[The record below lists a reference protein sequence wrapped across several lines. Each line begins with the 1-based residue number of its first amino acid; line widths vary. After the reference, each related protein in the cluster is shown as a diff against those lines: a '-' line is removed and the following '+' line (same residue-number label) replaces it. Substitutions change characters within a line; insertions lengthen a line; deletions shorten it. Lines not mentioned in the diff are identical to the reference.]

1 MKIVVCGSMT
11 FAKEMVET
19 EKELVRRGYEVVLP
33 KFTNEYTGMD
43 TLEIVHRES
52 AANKIKHGLIRYY
65 FDEIKNGDAILV
77 LNNERH
83 GIPNYIGGNSLLEM
97 GFAHVLNKKIFLLN
111 PIPEMGYKD
120 EIIAMQPTVL
130 EGDLGEISS

>member
-11 FAKEMVET
+11 FAKEMIRV
-19 EKELVRRGYEVVLP
+19 EKELMEHGHTVVLP
-33 KFTNEYTGMD
+33 KLTREYAKMQ
-43 TLEIVHRES
+43 TLDQIHGES
-52 AANKIKHGLIRYY
+52 AANKIKYGFIRYY
-65 FDEIKNGDAILV
+65 FDEIKNGDAIIV

-111 PIPEMGYKD
+111 PVPEMGYKD

-130 EGDLGEISS
+130 NGDLNKISV

>member
-1 MKIVVCGSMT
+1 MKIVICGSMT
-11 FAKEMVET
+11 FAKEMVAA
-19 EKELVRRGYEVVLP
+19 EKELRKYGHEVILP
-33 KFTNEYTGMD
+33 KFTYDYADMGTS
-43 TLEIVHRES
+43 EIVHRES

-65 FDEIKNGDAILV
+65 FDEIKGGDAILV

-97 GFAHVLNKKIFLLN
+97 GFAHVLNKEIFLLN

-120 EIIAMQPTVL
+120 EIIAMQPIVL
-130 EGDLGEISS
+130 EGDLSKIE

>member
-11 FAKEMVET
+11 FAKEMVAAET
-19 EKELVRRGYEVVLP
+19 ELQRRGYEVVLP
-33 KFTNEYTGMD
+33 KFTREYTGMD
-43 TLEIVHRES
+43 TLEIVHNES

-65 FDEIKNGDAILV
+65 FEEIKNGDAVLV

-83 GIPNYIGGNSLLEM
+83 GVPNYIGGNSFLEM
-97 GFAHVLNKKIFLLN
+97 GFAHILNKKIFLLN

-120 EIIAMQPTVL
+120 EIIAMQPVIL
-130 EGDLGEISS
+130 DGDLNKISL